1 MANDQKALGAEH
13 LMLNGVR
20 AFDQLTQREQEHGT
34 HVVVDRPVDLPVVQL
49 IEQRQ
54 EDLNA
59 TDGMQ
64 RGVDRVGGDGADLT
78 EHLCVS
84 IVNEV
89 GRVRFWTGLQNELFV
104 AGDGIVVEYDR
115 THEFAVVHGFSLC
128 FREHV
133 CTFVLE
139 FELISVGGPELVEA
153 LDNQR
158 LQVETEEVER
168 GQLTGEAR
176 QILTFRRAADVAFVE
191 HFAILD
197 APGKV
202 GRGD

>member
-1 MANDQKALGAEH
+1 MTDDQKALGTEH

-20 AFDQLTQREQEHGT
+20 AFDQLAQREKEDGA
-34 HVVVDRPVDLPVVQL
+34 HVVIDRPVDLPVVQL

-64 RGVDRVGGDGADLT
+64 RGIDRVSVDGADLT

-89 GRVRFWTGLQNELFV
+89 GRVRFRASLENELFV

-115 THEFAVVHGFSLC
+115 AHEFAVVHGFSLR
-128 FREHV
+128 FGEHV
-133 CTFVLE
+133 RTFVLE
-139 FELISVGGPELVEA
+139 FKLIPVGGPELVEA

-158 LQVETEEVER
+158 LQVETEEVEG

-197 APGKV
+197 APRKV